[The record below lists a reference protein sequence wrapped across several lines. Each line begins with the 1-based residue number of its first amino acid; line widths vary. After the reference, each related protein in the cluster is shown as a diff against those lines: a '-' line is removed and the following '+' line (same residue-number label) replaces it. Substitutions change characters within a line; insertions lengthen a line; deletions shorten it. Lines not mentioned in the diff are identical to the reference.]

1 MANLNVAVIGS
12 PGYSRELGKKG
23 TESDVTI
30 YNMKKVDDTLTIM
43 EPSRYPEKLAPLS
56 YSVFFADYAILV
68 VEKIDASFG
77 ESLLMLD
84 AVGPDTGVV
93 ILKNYITE
101 EQITRYIKDTRL
113 VDYELLED
121 DVIQLREKLWNL
133 IPEDTE
139 SEITQGT
146 VIVDHY
152 FKVKGIGT
160 VALGVVENG
169 TIKKHD
175 NLKAKPGTAVAQIR
189 SIQKH
194 DTDYDTATTHDRV
207 GLALKNIE
215 TEEMDKGVVLTNDPT
230 IQTTTEIKDTIQL
243 NNFWL
248 NPIKEGMPIHIG
260 HWMQFNAARI
270 TTLENENIATITL
283 DNPIAYRK
291 GSKAAVT
298 YLDGGNLRVMGTIK
312 LN

>member
-1 MANLNVAVIGS
+1 MANLNVALIGS
-12 PGYSRELGKKG
+12 PGYARELGKKG

-30 YNMKKVDDTLTIM
+30 YNMKKGEDTLTIM

-84 AVGPDTGVV
+84 AVGPDTGAV
-93 ILKNYITE
+93 ILRNFITE
-101 EQITRYIKDTRL
+101 EQIARYIKDTRIGKYD
-113 VDYELLED
+113 VLED
-121 DVIQLREKLWNL
+121 DVIQLREKLWKL
-133 IPEDTE
+133 IPADPEEE
-139 SEITQGT
+139 STHGT

-160 VALGVVENG
+160 VALGVVESG

-175 NLKAKPGTAVAQIR
+175 NLKSQPGDATAQVR

-194 DTDYDTATTHDRV
+194 DTDFDIAYHYDRV

-230 IQTTTEIKDTIQL
+230 IQTIKEIKGTIQL
-243 NNFWL
+243 NKFWL
-248 NPIKEGMPIHIG
+248 NPIKEGTPVHIG

-270 TTLENENIATITL
+270 TKLENENTATITL
-283 DNPIAYRK
+283 DKTIAYRK
-291 GSKAAVT
+291 GNKAVVT

>member
-1 MANLNVAVIGS
+1 
-12 PGYSRELGKKG
+12 
-23 TESDVTI
+23 
-30 YNMKKVDDTLTIM
+30 
-43 EPSRYPEKLAPLS
+43 
-56 YSVFFADYAILV
+56 V
-68 VEKIDASFG
+68 VEKIDANFG

-101 EQITRYIKDTRL
+101 EQIARYIKDTRIA
-113 VDYELLED
+113 DYDLHKD
-121 DVIQLREKLWNL
+121 DVIQLREKLWNR

-139 SEITQGT
+139 SENTQGT

-175 NLKAKPGTAVAQIR
+175 NLKAQPGTAVAQIR

-194 DTDYDTATTHDRV
+194 DTDYDTATLHDRV

-215 TEEMDKGVVLTNDPT
+215 IEEMDKGVILTNDPT
-230 IQTTTEIKDTIQL
+230 IQTTIEIKNTIQL
-243 NNFWL
+243 NKFWL

-283 DNPIAYRK
+283 DKQIAYRK
-291 GSKAAVT
+291 GSKSVVT

>member
-30 YNMKKVDDTLTIM
+30 YNMKKGEDTLTIM

-56 YSVFFADYAILV
+56 YSAFFADYTILA

-84 AVGPDTGVV
+84 AVGSDRGAV
-93 ILKNYITE
+93 ILRNYITE
-101 EQITRYIKDTRL
+101 EQIERYIKETKL
-113 VDYELLED
+113 SDYEIIED
-121 DVIQLREKLWNL
+121 DVIQLREKLWKM
-133 IPEDTE
+133 IPEKPQEET
-139 SEITQGT
+139 SHGT

-160 VALGVVENG
+160 VALGVVESG

-175 NLKAKPGTAVAQIR
+175 NLKAHPGEATAQIR

-194 DTDYDTATTHDRV
+194 DTDFNTATIHDRV

-215 TEEMDKGVVLTNDPT
+215 TEEMTKGVVLTNDPT
-230 IQTTTEIKDTIQL
+230 IQTTKEIKGTIQL
-243 NNFWL
+243 NKFWL
-248 NPIKEGMPIHIG
+248 NPLKEGMPTHIG

-270 TTLENENIATITL
+270 TKLENETEATITL
-283 DNPIAYRK
+283 DKPITYRS
-291 GSKAAVT
+291 GNKAAVT
-298 YLDGGNLRVMGTIK
+298 YLDGGNLRVIGTIK

>member
-1 MANLNVAVIGS
+1 MANLNVVVIGS
-12 PGYSRELGKKG
+12 PGYARELGKKG

-30 YNMKKVDDTLTIM
+30 YNMKKGEDTLTIM

-56 YSVFFADYAILV
+56 YSVFFADYAIRV

-84 AVGPDTGVV
+84 AAGPESGAV
-93 ILKNYITE
+93 ILRNYITE
-101 EQITRYIKDTRL
+101 DQIDRYIKETRIGN
-113 VDYELLED
+113 YEVLED
-121 DVIQLREKLWNL
+121 DVIQLREKLWKL
-133 IPEDTE
+133 IPASTE
-139 SEITQGT
+139 EETSYGT

-160 VALGVVENG
+160 VALGVLESG
-169 TIKKHD
+169 TIRKHD
-175 NLKAKPGTAVAQIR
+175 NLKAHPGEATAQIR

-194 DTDYDTATTHDRV
+194 DTDFDTATLHDRV

-215 TEEMDKGVVLTNDPT
+215 TEEMTKGVVLTNDPT
-230 IQTTTEIKDTIQL
+230 IQTTTEIKGTIQL
-243 NNFWL
+243 NKFWL
-248 NPIKEGMPIHIG
+248 NPIKEGMPVHIG

-270 TTLENENIATITL
+270 TTLENEIEATITL
-283 DNPIAYRK
+283 DKPIAYRM
-291 GSKAAVT
+291 GNIAAVT

>member
-1 MANLNVAVIGS
+1 MANLNVALIGS
-12 PGYSRELGKKG
+12 PGYARELGKKG

-30 YNMKKVDDTLTIM
+30 YNMKKGEDTLTIM

-84 AVGPDTGVV
+84 AVGPDTGAV
-93 ILKNYITE
+93 ILRNFITE
-101 EQITRYIKDTRL
+101 EQIARYIKDTRIGKYD
-113 VDYELLED
+113 VLED
-121 DVIQLREKLWNL
+121 DVIQLREKLWKL
-133 IPEDTE
+133 IPADPEEE
-139 SEITQGT
+139 STHGT

-160 VALGVVENG
+160 VALGVVESG

-175 NLKAKPGTAVAQIR
+175 NLKSQPGDATAQVR

-194 DTDYDTATTHDRV
+194 DTDFDIAYHYDRV

-230 IQTTTEIKDTIQL
+230 IQTTKEIKGTIQL
-243 NNFWL
+243 NKFWL
-248 NPIKEGMPIHIG
+248 NPIKEGMPVHIG

-270 TTLENENIATITL
+270 TKLENENTATITL
-283 DNPIAYRK
+283 DKTIAYRK
-291 GSKAAVT
+291 GNKAVVT